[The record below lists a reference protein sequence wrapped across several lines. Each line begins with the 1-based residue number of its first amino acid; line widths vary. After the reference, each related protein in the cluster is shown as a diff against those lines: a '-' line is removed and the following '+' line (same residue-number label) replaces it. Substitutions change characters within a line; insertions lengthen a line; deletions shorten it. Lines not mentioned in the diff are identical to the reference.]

1 MSGDRAKRACIKHY
15 GIMCFVCNFDFE
27 ELYGEIGQGFII
39 VHHLKPISEQG
50 DTKINPAVDLR
61 PVCSNCHSMLHRRKT
76 VLSINE
82 LQKIVE
88 TKCK

>member
-1 MSGDRAKRACIKHY
+1 M
-15 GIMCFVCNFDFE
+15 
-27 ELYGEIGQGFII
+27 
-39 VHHLKPISEQG
+39 SEQG